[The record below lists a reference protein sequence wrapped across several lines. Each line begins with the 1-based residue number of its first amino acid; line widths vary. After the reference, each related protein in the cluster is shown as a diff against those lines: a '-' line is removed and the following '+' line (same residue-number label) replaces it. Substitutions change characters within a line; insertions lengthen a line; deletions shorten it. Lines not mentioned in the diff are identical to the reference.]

1 MVSTGRRRNE
11 RGAGKAGC
19 LLTLL
24 ILVVVCYYGAGAVSS
39 YFRYWQLLDEMKS
52 QARLAPG
59 LEDQVIR
66 RRLVSKAQELQLPT
80 EATRFVIRRLSRP
93 REIVISTSW
102 QDTIDLPFYS
112 WVVTLKP
119 QARALL

>member
-1 MVSTGRRRNE
+1 MVSAGRRNE

-19 LLTLL
+19 LATLL
-24 ILVVVCYYGAGAVSS
+24 ILVVVCYYGSGAVTS
-39 YFRYWQLLDEMKS
+39 YFRYWQMLDEMKS

-59 LEDQVIR
+59 LDDQVIR
-66 RRLVSKAQELQLPT
+66 RRLVSRAQELQLPT

-102 QDTIDLPFYS
+102 QDTIDLPFYN

>member
-1 MVSTGRRRNE
+1 MVG
-11 RGAGKAGC
+11 
-19 LLTLL
+19 
-24 ILVVVCYYGAGAVSS
+24 YYGSGAVTA

-59 LEDQVIR
+59 LDDQVIR
-66 RRLVSKAQELQLPT
+66 RRLVSKAQELELPT

-102 QDTIDLPFYS
+102 QDTIDLPFYN
-112 WVVTLKP
+112 WVLTLRP

>member
-11 RGAGKAGC
+11 RGASRGGC

-24 ILVVVCYYGAGAVSS
+24 IVVVVGYYGSGAVTA

-59 LEDQVIR
+59 LDDQVIR
-66 RRLVSKAQELQLPT
+66 RRLVSKAQELELPT

-102 QDTIDLPFYS
+102 QDTIDLPFYN
-112 WVVTLKP
+112 WVLTLRP

>member
-11 RGAGKAGC
+11 RGASRGGC

-24 ILVVVCYYGAGAVSS
+24 IVVVVGYYGSGAVTA

-59 LEDQVIR
+59 LDDQVIR
-66 RRLVSKAQELQLPT
+66 RRLVSKAQELELPT

-102 QDTIDLPFYS
+102 QDTIDLPFYN
-112 WVVTLKP
+112 WILTLRP

>member
-19 LLTLL
+19 LATLL
-24 ILVVVCYYGAGAVSS
+24 ILVVVGYYGTGAVSA

-59 LEDQVIR
+59 LDDQVIR

-102 QDTIDLPFYS
+102 QDTIDLPFYN
-112 WVVTLKP
+112 WVVTLRP